1 MKIAQLT
8 TYPTIMPRHGGQ
20 IRAFFLAHC
29 LRYAGHD
36 VRSLALCE
44 PTHAQTA
51 RDDVILNK
59 RDLSALHYSPMLAD
73 YATSLL
79 ATKEPYFERLAQ
91 HLRAFL
97 PDAILLEQPWLFP
110 FVRKLYPDQMPLL
123 LYSAHNIEHPM
134 KAVMLQSVGQ
144 SDMEAIAAI
153 EALEA
158 EICAHADATIVCA
171 QHDYEILASMGA
183 KNLVIC
189 SNGVDSLRQKPD
201 VEQILQKSLASRSF
215 ALFVG
220 SAHVPNALGFW
231 DMLSTNL
238 SYLRPEQFIVVVG
251 SVGRILYQYAPEK
264 ESILQLLNEQKIKI
278 LGEVSRDVLTTLL
291 VKANVIL
298 LPLTLGGG
306 TNLKTAEAIVANR
319 PVVATS
325 LAIRGFEFAR
335 NLTNFAIADTQERF
349 IAALQAA
356 FAKTQPPLPK
366 DEQNLRHNLYWGLT
380 LAPLAPLVA
389 SLEVPSEPAVPAPPT
404 ASKKALSLPH
414 RADSAQPQT

>member
-8 TYPTIMPRHGGQ
+8 TYPTIAPRHGGQ
-20 IRAFFLAHC
+20 IRSFFIAHC

-36 VRSLALCE
+36 VRSFALCE
-44 PTHAQTA
+44 PTHAQNA
-51 RDDVILNK
+51 RDDVVLHK

-110 FVRKLYPDQMPLL
+110 FVRKLYPDQKPLL
-123 LYSAHNIEHPM
+123 LYSAHNIEHTM
-134 KAVMLQSVGQ
+134 KAAMLQSVGQ
-144 SDMEAIAAI
+144 SDMNAIAAI
-153 EALEA
+153 ESLEA
-158 EICAHADATIVCA
+158 EICANANATIACT
-171 QHDYEILASMGA
+171 QHDGEILESMGA

-189 SNGVDSLRQKPD
+189 SNGVDSLRHKPD
-201 VEQILQKSLASRSF
+201 VEQILQKLLALRSF

-220 SAHVPNALGFW
+220 SAHAPNALGFW
-231 DMLSTNL
+231 DMLSHNL

-251 SVGRILYQYAPEK
+251 SVGRILHQYAPEK
-264 ESILQLLNEQKIKI
+264 DSILHLLNEQKIKI
-278 LGEVSRDVLTTLL
+278 LGEVSRDVLIALL
-291 VKANVIL
+291 ARANVIL

-306 TNLKTAEAIVANR
+306 SNLKTAEAIVANR

-335 NLTNFAIADTQERF
+335 NLTNFAIADTQEQF

-356 FAKTQPPLPK
+356 FAKTQPPLQR

-389 SLEVPSEPAVPAPPT
+389 SLDVPSEPAAPVPPSV
-404 ASKKALSLPH
+404 SKKNMSIAH
-414 RADSAQPQT
+414 AADSGQAKA